1 MAFEN
6 IPKPKKKSNGMI
18 VNNSTADL
26 QIAHQQFY
34 ISMITV
40 SHP

>member
-1 MAFEN
+1 
-6 IPKPKKKSNGMI
+6 MI